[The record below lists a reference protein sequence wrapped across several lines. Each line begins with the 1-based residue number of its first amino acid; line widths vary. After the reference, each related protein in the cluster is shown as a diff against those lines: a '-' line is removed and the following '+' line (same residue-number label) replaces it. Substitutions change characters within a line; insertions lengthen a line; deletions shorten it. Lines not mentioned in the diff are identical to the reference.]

1 MNPGEKIVGQ
11 RGRGLFIVIEGIDG
25 TGKSTLSVALQQEL
39 MLRGVDCLCTFEPSD
54 GVWGKRLRE
63 SFSSSERL
71 LPHQELELFIKDR
84 QDHVKNTLIPA
95 IEAGKVVVCDRY
107 YFSTMAYQ
115 GARGMDM
122 EKIRR
127 QNQEFAPVP
136 DVVFLLEL
144 PVDQALDR
152 ITGGRGEK
160 LNSFEKEEYLRKV
173 AENFNSLKDE
183 YIVRI
188 DASRPQDEL
197 LLEAMRHIKPLLGL
211 GKV

>member
-1 MNPGEKIVGQ
+1 MGQ

-25 TGKSTLSVALQQEL
+25 TGKSTLSAALQQEL
-39 MLRGVDCLCTFEPSD
+39 MRLGVDCLCTFEPSD

-63 SFSSSERL
+63 SFSSPERL

-84 QDHVKNTLIPA
+84 QDHVKNTLTPA

-122 EKIRR
+122 EEIRHM
-127 QNQEFAPVP
+127 NQFAPVP

-144 PVDQALDR
+144 PVEQAIER
-152 ITGGRGEK
+152 ITGGRGER

-173 AENFNSLKDE
+173 ATNFNSLKDE
-183 YIVRI
+183 YIVRM
-188 DASRPQDEL
+188 DASRPPDEL
-197 LLEAMRHIKPLLGL
+197 VQQAMRHIEPLLGL
-211 GKV
+211 DKD